1 MKKALLAIALLL
13 ALGAMPAQ
21 AATITWDMKCEIG
34 GTGVDC
40 GDFVYGTLTLVDD
53 FVDGGVD
60 ATLDS
65 IAGGK
70 FGGLYLNSNLAP
82 SDITGDDV
90 DGWSYDANL
99 KSPGGYPGFFDIQI
113 DFDTGG
119 GGTNVPLNFF
129 IAGVGTGDLDLYD
142 TLGYLHVAAH
152 LQNCGANT
160 PDCAPG
166 NSIWVGGGTTTQVP
180 EPGTLSLLGLGLVA
194 LAAGLR
200 RRK

>member
-13 ALGAMPAQ
+13 ATGAMPTQ

-40 GDFVYGTLTLVDD
+40 GDFVYGTLTLDD
-53 FVDGGVD
+53 IVGGVD
-60 ATLDS
+60 AELTS
-65 IAGGK
+65 VAGGK
-70 FGGLYLNSNLAP
+70 FGGLYLNSNLVP
-82 SDITGDDV
+82 TDITGDDV
-90 DGWSYDANL
+90 DGWSYAANL
-99 KSPGGYPGFFDIQI
+99 KSADGYPGFFDIQI

-119 GGTNVPLNFF
+119 GPTNVPLSFF
-129 IAGVGTGDLDLYD
+129 IAGVGTSDLDLFD
-142 TLGYLHVAAH
+142 TLGNLHVAAH

-160 PDCAPG
+160 PDCAQG

>member
-13 ALGAMPAQ
+13 ALGAAPAQ

-40 GDFVYGTLTLVDD
+40 GDFVYGTLTLEDIA
-53 FVDGGVD
+53 GGVD
-60 ATLDS
+60 AELTS
-65 IAGGK
+65 TAGGK
-70 FGGLYLNSNLAP
+70 FGSLYLNTNAIPTYLSG
-82 SDITGDDV
+82 DVTG
-90 DGWSYDANL
+90 GEY
-99 KSPGGYPGFFDIQI
+99 SPNGLTADGYPGLFDLRI
-113 DFDTGG
+113 DFAVGG
-119 GGTNVPLNFF
+119 GPTNLPLDFIIGGLTTANLNFF
-129 IAGVGTGDLDLYD
+129 D
-142 TLGYLHVAAH
+142 TLGNLHVAAH

-160 PDCAPG
+160 PDCAQG